1 MEKTKVSIIIPV
13 YNVEAY
19 LSQCVDS
26 VLEQTHQN
34 LQIILVDDGS
44 TDGSGG
50 ICDWYAAKDSRVTVI
65 HKENGGLSSARNAG
79 LPEVSGDYVFYLD
92 SDDYLDHDA
101 VAGLLEAQNSSGA
114 EAVVGS
120 YLYTYEDREDV
131 ALCSFLQNVTLSTW
145 DAMEALAGGKLQNFA
160 WGKLIRADIAKKHLF
175 PEGKLFEDTFW
186 THHVFHECS
195 SVCVLTR
202 PIIHYRQRSSSIS
215 YSYTIKRLDVLEG
228 WSERL
233 RFFEETYPE
242 LVPVYL
248 KQLVSSI
255 LAIAWLTLT
264 RMKKNRREAFRK
276 LAAFSS
282 KYHLTDYASDDSRI
296 LLDLLQKSVTLY
308 AVKAFINRF
317 KRGN

>member
-101 VAGLLEAQNSSGA
+101 VAGLLEAQRASGA
-114 EAVVGS
+114 EVVVGS

-131 ALCSFLQNVTLSTW
+131 DSCSFLQDVTLSTW

-195 SVCVLTR
+195 SVCVLPR
-202 PIIHYRQRSSSIS
+202 SIIHYRQRSSSIS

-233 RFFEETYPE
+233 RFFEESYPE

-255 LAIAWLTLT
+255 LGIAWLTLT
-264 RMKKNRREAFRK
+264 RMKKNRA
-276 LAAFSS
+276 AAFKKLRTFS
-282 KYHLTDYASDDSRI
+282 KTHGLEQYADQQNRSLI
-296 LLDLLQKSVTLY
+296 VALQRGEIAY
-308 AVKAFINRF
+308 GICAVLRKIMR
-317 KRGN
+317 R

>member
-50 ICDWYAAKDSRVTVI
+50 ICDWYAAKDSRVAVI

-79 LPEVSGDYVFYLD
+79 LPEVSGDYLFYLD

-101 VAGLLEAQNSSGA
+101 VAGLLEAQRASGA
-114 EAVVGS
+114 EVVVGS

-131 ALCSFLQNVTLSTW
+131 DSCSFLQDVTLSTW

-233 RFFEETYPE
+233 RFFEESYPE

-255 LAIAWLTLT
+255 LGIAWLTLT
-264 RMKKNRREAFRK
+264 RMKKNRA
-276 LAAFSS
+276 AAFKKLRTFS
-282 KYHLTDYASDDSRI
+282 KTHGLEQYADQQNRSLI
-296 LLDLLQKSVTLY
+296 VALQRGEIAY
-308 AVKAFINRF
+308 GICAVLRKIMR
-317 KRGN
+317 R

>member
-195 SVCVLTR
+195 SVCVLPR
-202 PIIHYRQRSSSIS
+202 SIIHYRQRSSSIS

-233 RFFEETYPE
+233 RFFEESYPE

-255 LAIAWLTLT
+255 LGIAWLTLT
-264 RMKKNRREAFRK
+264 RMKKNRA
-276 LAAFSS
+276 AAFKKLRTFS
-282 KYHLTDYASDDSRI
+282 KTHGLEQYADQQNRSLI
-296 LLDLLQKSVTLY
+296 VALQRGEIAY
-308 AVKAFINRF
+308 GICAVLRKIMR
-317 KRGN
+317 R

>member
-101 VAGLLEAQNSSGA
+101 VAVLLEAQNSSGA

-131 ALCSFLQNVTLSTW
+131 APCSFLQDVTLSTW

-195 SVCVLTR
+195 SVCVLPR
-202 PIIHYRQRSSSIS
+202 SIIHYRQRSSSIS

-233 RFFEETYPE
+233 RFFEEAYPE
-242 LVPVYL
+242 LVPIYL
-248 KQLVSSI
+248 KHLVPSI
-255 LAIAWLTLT
+255 LGIAWLTLT
-264 RMKKNRREAFRK
+264 RMKKNRREAFKKLGTFSKTHGLEQCADRADKSLITALQRGAIVYGIRAVLRK
-276 LAAFSS
+276 IVG
-282 KYHLTDYASDDSRI
+282 R
-296 LLDLLQKSVTLY
+296 
-308 AVKAFINRF
+308 
-317 KRGN
+317 